1 MFSGLILDASMF
13 LICKFFLLFCRRL
26 WLSWWGRPSAA
37 LFFPTV
43 LIAAWCAS
51 GARLGQTLSR
61 HATWVFLWGINII
74 LFGRQNRISACKTS
88 AGHGGWTSKTITG
101 YYSYLR
107 SSLPVWWRWIEL
119 KTFFV
124 HCICM
129 YICYMLTY

>member
-1 MFSGLILDASMF
+1 MLDVLGSNFRCEHVSHLQIFSP
-13 LICKFFLLFCRRL
+13 FCRRL

-43 LIAAWCAS
+43 SIAAWCAS

-107 SSLPVWWRWIEL
+107 SLVKMNRV
-119 KTFFV
+119 KNFF
-124 HCICM
+124 CTLYM
-129 YICYMLTY
+129 YVYMLTY